1 MAITLQ
7 TTTGTQ
13 ADVNAAL
20 GLPSDPTPASEPT
33 IVTTATADSVPK
45 APAAPVAEPPVTPA
59 PETPVV
65 ESDDDPEADASPQQQ
80 GAHTRNRLQK
90 RINEL
95 VKNKY
100 TTQGQLDSA
109 NAEIARLRQQQ
120 GPLGVTS
127 APAPPAASVPATA
140 GYKALVEQCKADP
153 AYPKDEDFDNYEDAR
168 AAQAAFISDRR
179 VESRLAV
186 EHQRTAQAQQIE
198 SGRQAVT
205 AFAQRV
211 DTFKTAHPDYDE
223 VVVGSTLEI
232 NDAMKA
238 TIFNPANDGP
248 AIAYYLG
255 QHPEECARIAKLSP
269 GEAWEEMG
277 AIKAGLK
284 VAAPAVD
291 VPAPRLVPPVT
302 KAPAPPQTVRGAVA
316 PTSES
321 LSDLAKK
328 VTPGSPQTS
337 EWIKRRNAELA
348 SRR

>member
-20 GLPSDPTPASEPT
+20 GLPSDSTPATEPT
-33 IVTTATADSVPK
+33 TVTTATAESMPK
-45 APAAPVAEPPVTPA
+45 P
-59 PETPVV
+59 
-65 ESDDDPEADASPQQQ
+65 SD
-80 GAHTRNRLQK
+80 
-90 RINEL
+90 
-95 VKNKY
+95 
-100 TTQGQLDSA
+100 
-109 NAEIARLRQQQ
+109 
-120 GPLGVTS
+120 
-127 APAPPAASVPATA
+127 APAPPVTTPGPAVDAGVDDLVERTESLDADTPAQKKHSRLTKRFSELTAEKYLLQGRIQAVEAENKRLWSQTAPAQSPAAVTPATVTTDDYA
-140 GYKALVEQCKADP
+140 DLVAKYEIDP
-153 AYPKDEDFDNYEDAR
+153 GWPKDESFDTYERAR
-168 AAQAAFISDRR
+168 AAQAVFIARR
-179 VESRLAV
+179 EAGVVVDSRLAV
-186 EHQRTAQAQQIE
+186 EHQRTTAAQQVE

-211 DTFKTAHPDYDE
+211 DVFKVAHPDYAE
-223 VVVGSTLEI
+223 VVVASNLPV

-255 QHPEECARIAKLSP
+255 QHPEECERISKLSP

-277 AIKAGLK
+277 VIKAGLK
-284 VAAPAVD
+284 VSAPAAE
-291 VPAPRLVPPVT
+291 PAPRLVPPVT

-321 LSDLAKK
+321 LADLAKK

-337 EWIKRRNAELA
+337 EWLKRRAAEVA
-348 SRR
+348 ARR